1 MTETNDTLEQVTD
14 YISQLPEEEAI
25 KRYGEPPVE
34 EEESE
39 NDGNE

>member
-34 EEESE
+34 EESE
-39 NDGNE
+39 NDGNK

>member
-1 MTETNDTLEQVTD
+1 MVETIDTLEQVTD

-34 EEESE
+34 EESE